1 MRYKRQKRVGKMQL
15 FSLIKVGKM
24 QYFILLTLFGTCLS
38 SFINF
43 FLDSNN
49 QASAL
54 GNFDANVFL
63 FDNKIDNYI
72 KYIVLIISII
82 VFTFF
87 ILY

>member
-1 MRYKRQKRVGKMQL
+1 MRYKRQKRVEKMQL

-38 SFINF
+38 ILINF

-54 GNFDANVFL
+54 GTIEANIFL

-72 KYIVLIISII
+72 NI
-82 VFTFF
+82 
-87 ILY
+87 